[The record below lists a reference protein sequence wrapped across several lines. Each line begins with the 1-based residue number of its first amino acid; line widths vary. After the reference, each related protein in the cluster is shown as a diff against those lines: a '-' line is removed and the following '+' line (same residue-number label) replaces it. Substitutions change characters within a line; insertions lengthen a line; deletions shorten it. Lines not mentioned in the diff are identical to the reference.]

1 MDLRDQVVLCK
12 PRERAGS
19 TSADR
24 FDYQRDWALCELLLL
39 HQSAGDYLIAFD
51 FFDDVVVLNS
61 ESNPNAIS
69 FFQIKTRDKP
79 PLTVARLLQR
89 RQGQRE
95 RLPSI
100 LGKLYYNKL
109 VFPDHTEALTVVSNV
124 AFLIELCD
132 KAAKSTDK
140 LVICCN
146 ELDAKVQQQ
155 IAEQLKDEHA
165 LEAPPVFAH
174 FTYLEVSEV
183 PLSGHATFAV
193 GKLSEFLEAINP
205 TGTFR
210 IGLAYRSIADEI
222 KRKNNHHADCPSFDE
237 FVREKGIGRSTF
249 DRMLRAVGAYQD
261 FDSLWLQIQNR
272 LNTEQVPVLVARRLR
287 DAFRRYSMERATA
300 SDVGIATL
308 EAAVHGELADDAALA
323 QEPSVVAMLDRVVRL
338 IRKADLA
345 GEYRRFDDNYIIAA
359 GLVALYE
366 EWAVQTAGEKSQE
379 KST

>member
-1 MDLRDQVVLCK
+1 MDLRDQLVVSK

-24 FDYQRDWALCELLLL
+24 FDYQRDWALCKLLLL
-39 HQSAGDYLIAFD
+39 HQSTADYLIAFD
-51 FFDDVVVLNS
+51 VFDDVVVLNG
-61 ESNPNAIS
+61 ESNPSKIS

-89 RQGQRE
+89 RQGQGTT
-95 RLPSI
+95 LPSI

-124 AFLIELCD
+124 LFQIELCD

-140 LVICCN
+140 RVICCN
-146 ELDAKVQQQ
+146 QLAPNIQQQ
-155 IAEQLKDEHA
+155 IAEQLRGEHA
-165 LEAPPVFAH
+165 LGTPPVFAD
-174 FTYLEVSEV
+174 FTYLEVSEI
-183 PLSGHATFAV
+183 PLGGHATFMV

-210 IGLAYRSIADEI
+210 MGLAYRAIADEI
-222 KRKNNHHADCPSFDE
+222 KRKNNHHADFPSFDE

-261 FDSLWLQIQNR
+261 FESLWRQIEGR
-272 LNTEQVPVLVARRLR
+272 LNTEHVPVLVARRLR

-300 SDVGIATL
+300 SDVGIAAL
-308 EAAVHGELADDAALA
+308 EALVHGELADEAAFPLD
-323 QEPSVVAMLDRVVRL
+323 PGVVALLDHVVQR
-338 IRKADLA
+338 IRTADLT
-345 GEYRRFDDNYIIAA
+345 GEYRRFDDNYIRAA

-366 EWAVQTAGEKSQE
+366 K
-379 KST
+379 